1 MLKQLHPAIKAIIL
15 DMDGVL
21 WKDKTPIIDLP
32 KAFARMNDLG
42 LKVILATNNTMKTPE
57 QFAEKLESMGVK
69 VSPEQIINSPMG
81 AAFLVK
87 QRFPKGGPVYIIG
100 EVGTH
105 TALINAG
112 FFHSES
118 EPQAVV
124 VGLDRQITF
133 EKFKQ
138 ATLLIR
144 KGLPF
149 FGTNPDLTFPV
160 PEGFIPGTGP
170 FLAFL
175 ESATG
180 VKPIIAGKPFP
191 YLFNLSFEKLGLPPD
206 QIIGIGDRLET
217 DIAGAQRAGCRSGL
231 VLTGVS
237 TLEDVDK
244 WEPKPDLIAKDLLEM
259 LG

>member
-1 MLKQLHPAIKAIIL
+1 MIKQLKPDIKAVIL

-21 WKDKTPIIDLP
+21 WRDKTPIVDLP
-32 KAFARMNDLG
+32 KAFARMESLDL
-42 LKVILATNNTMKTPE
+42 KIILATNNTMKTPL
-57 QFAEKLESMGVK
+57 QFAEKLEGMGVK
-69 VSPEQIINSPMG
+69 ISPEQIINSPMA

-87 QRFPKGGPVYIIG
+87 QRFPQGGPVFIIG
-100 EVGTH
+100 EVGTQE
-105 TALINAG
+105 ALREVG
-112 FFHSES
+112 FIHSEVD
-118 EPQAVV
+118 PQAVV

-138 ATLLIR
+138 ATLWIR

-175 ESATG
+175 EASTG
-180 VKPIIAGKPFP
+180 IKPIIAGKPYP
-191 YLFNLSFEKLGLPPD
+191 YLFNLSFEKLGLPAE

-217 DIAGAQRAGCRSGL
+217 DILGAQRAGCRTGL
-231 VLTGVS
+231 VLSGVS
-237 TLEDVDK
+237 TLEDLKK
-244 WEPKPDLIAKDLLEM
+244 WEPKPDLIAKDLLEL

>member
-1 MLKQLHPAIKAIIL
+1 MIKRLKPEIKAVIL

-32 KAFARMNDLG
+32 RAFRLMESMG

-69 VSPEQIINSPMG
+69 VSPDTIINSPMA

-87 QRFPKGGPVYIIG
+87 QRFPEGGPVYIIG
-100 EVGTH
+100 ELGTH
-105 TALINAG
+105 TALKNTG
-112 FFHSES
+112 FYHSE
-118 EPQAVV
+118 EYPQAVV
-124 VGLDRQITF
+124 VGLDRSITYD
-133 EKFKQ
+133 KFKE

-149 FGTNPDLTFPV
+149 FGTNPDLTFPI

-175 ESATG
+175 EASTG
-180 VKPIIAGKPFP
+180 VKPIIAGKPNP
-191 YLFNLSFEKLGLPPD
+191 YLFNLSFEKLGLDPE

-217 DIAGAQRAGCRSGL
+217 DIAGAQQAGCRTGL
-231 VLTGVS
+231 VLSGVS
-237 TLEDVDK
+237 TRKEAES
-244 WEPKPDLIAKDLLEM
+244 WEPKPDLIASDLIEL